1 MKRED
6 REGKHTLLGAVG
18 CGSAIVEAMLDL
30 SGIPYRIEMIDQ
42 ETEGPSK
49 ERLRAVNPLLQ
60 VPALIL
66 PDGSVMTESA
76 AMVLY
81 AADLAPSAGLVP
93 GAGDASRPAFL
104 RWLIYLV
111 GSVYPTFTYG
121 DVTSRYVSSDA
132 AQKELRESTDEQ
144 RKGMWRQV
152 EAAAVGPWL
161 LGEAMTAI
169 DLYVWAMVRW
179 RPRRAWFEAEAPKL
193 AAIASALDADPRMA
207 GVKARNF
214 P

>member
-1 MKRED
+1 MKPESK
-6 REGKHTLLGAVG
+6 EGTYTLLGAVG
-18 CGSAIVEAMLDL
+18 CGSAIVEATFDL
-30 SGIPYRIEMIDQ
+30 SGIPYRIELIDQ
-42 ETEGPSK
+42 ENEGPSK

-76 AMVLY
+76 AMVLH
-81 AADLAPSAGLVP
+81 AADIAPGAGLVP
-93 GAGDASRPAFL
+93 GAGDASRPMFL

-121 DVTSRYVSSDA
+121 DVTSRYVRSDA

-152 EAAAVGPWL
+152 EAAAAGPWF
-161 LGEAMTAI
+161 LGEALTVI

-179 RPRRAWFEAEAPKL
+179 RPRRAWFETETPKL